1 MTLGMRVRM
10 WAKEAPR
17 HHVVITGAVVLA
29 LFAGL
34 AAISI
39 PSDKDRGATQ
49 LSQSGYP
56 AGTAASGQ
64 TGGTEPSPATNP
76 SGGAGNEIAPA
87 ATAGTLGA
95 VGGGGSTGG
104 SRGPQSTTSASTS
117 PTRGAAANIAPTA
130 SDVGVTKDTVK
141 I

>member
-39 PSDKDRGATQ
+39 PANKHRGATQ

-56 AGTAASGQ
+56 AGAAAGSQ
-64 TGGTEPSPATNP
+64 TGGTEPSATTNP
-76 SGGAGNEIAPA
+76 SRGSSDGIAPPTA
-87 ATAGTLGA
+87 AGT
-95 VGGGGSTGG
+95 VGGGCG
-104 SRGPQSTTSASTS
+104 RGP
-117 PTRGAAANIAPTA
+117 
-130 SDVGVTKDTVK
+130 
-141 I
+141 

>member
-56 AGTAASGQ
+56 AGAATGQSDNAAAS
-64 TGGTEPSPATNP
+64 TPNA
-76 SGGAGNEIAPA
+76 SGGAGNDVAPA
-87 ATAGTLGA
+87 TTAGTA
-95 VGGGGSTGG
+95 
-104 SRGPQSTTSASTS
+104 PS
-117 PTRGAAANIAPTA
+117 PLRCGEEGTA
-130 SDVGVTKDTVK
+130 W
-141 I
+141 